1 MHFRL
6 PTPLHGWR
14 EFAGEVGI
22 IVLGVLIALGFG
34 QIAEALHDRWN
45 AAEARD
51 AIRAEV
57 RENLSWLEVRDDYE
71 PCINGMLS
79 DLDSVL
85 ARARNGQATPRL
97 ANVGLPVHSKITS
110 IRWDA
115 NAQAGRASLFSGD
128 EQRNL
133 GNMYFT
139 TEEFRA
145 SQEQEETVWGKLG
158 FVNGLNRFTPLDVH
172 ELSILLA
179 EAHYRN
185 FRAQLDILRGHQWA
199 GRLHLTA
206 ANPDSVEK
214 MAHAKKIDCPALVEG
229 DPKR

>member
-1 MHFRL
+1 
-6 PTPLHGWR
+6 
-14 EFAGEVGI
+14 
-22 IVLGVLIALGFG
+22 
-34 QIAEALHDRWN
+34 
-45 AAEARD
+45 
-51 AIRAEV
+51 
-57 RENLSWLEVRDDYE
+57 
-71 PCINGMLS
+71 
-79 DLDSVL
+79 
-85 ARARNGQATPRL
+85 
-97 ANVGLPVHSKITS
+97 
-110 IRWDA
+110 
-115 NAQAGRASLFSGD
+115 
-128 EQRNL
+128 
-133 GNMYFT
+133 MYFT